1 MSKANSLSK
10 ITNEPLGSAKDMTFN
25 GYSDGVL
32 EAFHSIINAGIII
45 ELYTNKQHKK
55 YNIRQPSV
63 SIINALFENG
73 GTLPQK
79 RLVKHL
85 GRTRQ
90 ATALA
95 LSKLE
100 KIQIISREESQFDR
114 RRRTVKLTEKGWKLA
129 KEIRPFHDQFFQ
141 IFTAYINKSDRKKL
155 ELILNKLSNK
165 FTRDMKKFSQLKRR
179 RAG

>member
-1 MSKANSLSK
+1 
-10 ITNEPLGSAKDMTFN
+10 MTLN
-25 GYSDGVL
+25 KYSDDLINEYSDDLL
-32 EAFHSIINAGIII
+32 EAYHSIINAGITI
-45 ELYTNKQHKK
+45 ELYANKQHKEYK
-55 YNIRQPSV
+55 IRQPSV

-100 KIQIISREESQFDR
+100 RIQIISREESQYDR
-114 RRRTVKLTEKGWKLA
+114 RKRIVKLTEKGWKLA
-129 KEIRPFHDQFFQ
+129 EEIRPFHDQFFQ
-141 IFTAYINKSDRKKL
+141 IFTASIDKSDRKIL
-155 ELILNKLSNK
+155 GVILNRLSNK
-165 FTRDMKKFSQLKRR
+165 LTRDMKKFSQPKRK